1 MIGGEPYTLG
11 LFDTAGMSTFCP
23 SLHFVIF
30 WVSVFCLWVFLS
42 FSDFPETYLGLFLF
56 FSTRSGRLWPVT
68 SSELSADRC
77 LPGLFFCRLAVLLWK
92 RQRKSAS
99 VRNPLSSGSPGVFLN
114 VENLKV
120 MLCLLSVGSRD
131 HPSLSKDALPA
142 SRDSDWPAGRPLHHR
157 EAGQK
162 QAEAHNPRDG
172 REAGQR
178 PEGCE
183 IRGVLRPHSGT
194 CRVRWLP
201 LLGVA
206 PQ

>member
-77 LPGLFFCRLAVLLWK
+77 LPGLFFCRVAVLLWK

-99 VRNPLSSGSPGVFLN
+99 VRNPFVIRIARCLFKRRKTWRSCCVCSQWVPEITHHCPKTPFLLVGTQIDLRDDPSTIEKLAKN
-114 VENLKV
+114 KQKPITPETAEKLARDLKAVKYVECSALTQV
-120 MLCLLSVGSRD
+120 PAESDDSLC
-131 HPSLSKDALPA
+131 
-142 SRDSDWPAGRPLHHR
+142 
-157 EAGQK
+157 
-162 QAEAHNPRDG
+162 
-172 REAGQR
+172 
-178 PEGCE
+178 
-183 IRGVLRPHSGT
+183 
-194 CRVRWLP
+194 
-201 LLGVA
+201 
-206 PQ
+206 